1 MEYICFGNIK
11 SIPDAPRSIRLGCRW
26 YCLSI
31 CFYSSLS
38 ISFVGASLFSFFSP
52 RVNINLGLIFH
63 SKLNIN
69 KFKNVYAVKVIAG
82 NQIQLFEMMDVH
94 QLKQFC
100 NSEDCIPINEHLV
113 KKKIL
118 FSSMSIHVLKLRYLQ
133 YSPSPQVKD
142 WMTFF
147 INLCPFIC

>member
-1 MEYICFGNIK
+1 MQMILFEYLFLLVAVNQFC
-11 SIPDAPRSIRLGCRW
+11 RSK
-26 YCLSI
+26 
-31 CFYSSLS
+31 
-38 ISFVGASLFSFFSP
+38 SFFFFFP

-113 KKKIL
+113 KKKNIVFQHVYTCIEIKIFTV
-118 FSSMSIHVLKLRYLQ
+118 FSISTSQRLDDVLYQSLSFYMLICAINGLRMS
-133 YSPSPQVKD
+133 
-142 WMTFF
+142 
-147 INLCPFIC
+147 

>member
-1 MEYICFGNIK
+1 MQMILFEYLFLLVAVNQFC
-11 SIPDAPRSIRLGCRW
+11 RSK
-26 YCLSI
+26 
-31 CFYSSLS
+31 
-38 ISFVGASLFSFFSP
+38 SFFFFFP

-113 KKKIL
+113 KKKKYCFPACL
-118 FSSMSIHVLKLRYLQ
+118 YMY
-133 YSPSPQVKD
+133 
-142 WMTFF
+142 
-147 INLCPFIC
+147 